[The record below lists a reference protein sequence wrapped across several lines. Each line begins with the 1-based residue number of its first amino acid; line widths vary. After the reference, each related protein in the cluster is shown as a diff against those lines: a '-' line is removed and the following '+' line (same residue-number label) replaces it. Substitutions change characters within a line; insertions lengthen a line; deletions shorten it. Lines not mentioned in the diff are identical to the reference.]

1 MTANEFQSEKQYYIS
16 RSIAKSMLEKA
27 IIDEDV
33 FSVINEKLLKKYHP
47 VFATLVAGNP
57 LTL

>member
-1 MTANEFQSEKQYYIS
+1 MTAKEFQSEKQYYIS
-16 RSIAKSMLEKA
+16 HSIAKSMLEKG
-27 IIDEDV
+27 IIDESV

-47 VFATLVAGNP
+47 IFATLIAGKP